1 MVVFLTVLFYAQL
14 FPETPGL
21 SASDRLGKEL
31 FHRECQLR
39 IRDVRPN
46 QKPRP
51 RPRES
56 SRTATATSATQTES
70 SWSGWAG

>member
-31 FHRECQLR
+31 FHRECQLHTR
-39 IRDVRPN
+39 R
-46 QKPRP
+46 QA
-51 RPRES
+51 ES
-56 SRTATATSATQTES
+56 ETETETVLPHRNS
-70 SWSGWAG
+70 NVGNADRKQSVWLGG